1 MRWANIILMAGL
13 VAARVSPAQGQA
25 KQPHMSFQLSSSAF
39 ASGVVIPREYTCDGA
54 DESPDLHW
62 ADPPPGTATFA
73 LVIHD
78 PDAPAG
84 DWVHWVAWNI
94 PKTSH
99 GVAGNFPRD
108 EQLADGTR
116 QGRNDFRKIGYN
128 GPCSPPG
135 KAHRYFFRV
144 YAVDTK
150 LDLAPGVIRSQLDSA
165 LKGHV
170 LAEAEYMGTYRR

>member
-1 MRWANIILMAGL
+1 MMGPCRLYWAGGLMRWANIILMAGL

-108 EQLADGTR
+108 EHSRTALARGETTSARLAITGRVLLQARRIAIFFVSTR
-116 QGRNDFRKIGYN
+116 LTPSSIWRPESFAAN
-128 GPCSPPG
+128 S
-135 KAHRYFFRV
+135 
-144 YAVDTK
+144 
-150 LDLAPGVIRSQLDSA
+150 IR
-165 LKGHV
+165 
-170 LAEAEYMGTYRR
+170 R